1 MRFLAQLRHVV
12 PLRLTG
18 QPVTF
23 GTFAIISLIYC
34 VIGVRVLYQVV
45 KAWPS
50 LWDRTFTAN
59 DRLLIGQASFF
70 LLVPISVALHEFGHA
85 AAVWSFGGTVTDF
98 GYYVFAGFVAYREPF
113 SATQVTVVA
122 AAGTAVNIV
131 LCLAAVAAALLR
143 RPPFRA
149 PINELL
155 IQFALISG
163 VNALIVYPLL
173 DFSSTLNGDFR
184 QMYSFDAPI
193 VSTVALIVHGSA
205 IVFGVWAFRS
215 RSFRARVNRATG
227 RPPQAPAGNR
237 STPQTR
243 PVDLQFAQPPSPFPE
258 QSLLGRTSAR
268 FREAGE
274 RLVAGWPVPLQS
286 GVIPLTSRAGALPSG
301 VALLLRWQS
310 PNDQRRRQLM
320 VQSLDG
326 SGLRVIGQAEEQ
338 APGSSPAR
346 TNYLIDQP
354 TMGDDDDLV
363 MQLRLAMEEVESW
376 RPGASG

>member
-1 MRFLAQLRHVV
+1 
-12 PLRLTG
+12 
-18 QPVTF
+18 VTF

-70 LLVPISVALHEFGHA
+70 LLVPISVALHELGHA
-85 AAVWSFGGTVTDF
+85 VSVWSFGGTVTGF
-98 GYYVFAGFVAYREPF
+98 GFYVFAGYVSYNAAFDA
-113 SATQVTVVA
+113 SQQIVVA

-131 LCLAAVAAALLR
+131 LCGAAVAAALLR

-173 DFSSTLNGDFR
+173 DFSSGLNGDFR
-184 QMYSFDAPI
+184 QMYSFDDPVA
-193 VSTVALIVHGSA
+193 STVVLIVQVAA
-205 IVFGVWAFRS
+205 IAFGIWAFRS
-215 RSFRARVNRATG
+215 TAFRGRVDRATG
-227 RPPQAPAGNR
+227 RPPRAGGGNR
-237 STPQTR
+237 ATVQRR

-258 QSLLGRTSAR
+258 QSLLGRTAAR
-268 FREAGE
+268 FKDAGD
-274 RLVAGWPVPLQS
+274 RLTAGWPVPLQT
-286 GVIPLTSRAGALPSG
+286 GVIPLTTRAGAPPAG

-310 PNDQRRRQLM
+310 PNDQVRRQLM

-326 SGLRVIGQAEEQ
+326 TGLRVIGQAGEQ
-338 APGSSPAR
+338 APGASSAR
-346 TNYLIDQP
+346 TSYLIDQP
-354 TMGDDDDLV
+354 ALDPDDDLV
-363 MQLRLAMEEVESW
+363 MKLRLAMEEVESW
-376 RPGASG
+376 RAVASG